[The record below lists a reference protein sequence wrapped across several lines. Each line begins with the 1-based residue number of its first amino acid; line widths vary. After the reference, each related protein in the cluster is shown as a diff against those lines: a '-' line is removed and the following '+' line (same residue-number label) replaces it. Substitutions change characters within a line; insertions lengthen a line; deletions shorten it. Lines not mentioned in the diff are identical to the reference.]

1 MPPQLQSVQLV
12 DAIGYVRVSLA
23 REEMISPEIQRAAIG
38 DWARRTG
45 RRIID
50 WVEDLDKTG
59 RNFKRNVM
67 GAIERIEAREAREIV
82 VYRYDRWGRSAVE
95 SLANIRRVEVA
106 GGGVQSAT
114 EPFDA
119 ETAIGKFSRHQALGM
134 AEMQSDIIGENW
146 RSAHRNRLERGLPAT
161 STPRF
166 GYVLKGR
173 VPNPGNPKWKVR
185 DLSDPRGERYEPD
198 REGGTA
204 AVLKGEYVAYVN
216 GSGGDRM
223 CQDLNDAGILNSRG
237 RKWQHNALFDTLDS
251 GFAAGLLRIH
261 NPECKGCPN
270 VSACQN
276 RIYIP
281 GAQEP
286 IISIDLWEA
295 YLKRRAEAS
304 RTPLRSRT
312 PTYPLTGVIVCGHC
326 HYALVAHTN
335 HGIRGNS
342 YKCSRWHQYRDCPG
356 GTGGFVQ
363 RALAEAA
370 VLARL
375 RELAADLDQAAAE
388 TSARETA
395 RPAVDRGQVEQ
406 QLLRVDQ
413 ALTRLAKQ
421 RALDDL
427 MPAEAYESARDEL
440 LAERSQYETRL
451 AQLAETQAR
460 SMESFRPVLAGL
472 LAKWET
478 YSVARKNAVLKQ
490 LIRHV
495 AVSRPG
501 GPKTTPIFVVTPVWE
516 DCPHRCCTSR

>member
-1 MPPQLQSVQLV
+1 MPPQLKPVELV

-23 REEMISPEIQRAAIG
+23 REEMISPEIQRAAIA

-45 RRIID
+45 RRVID
-50 WVEDLDKTG
+50 WVQDLDKTG
-59 RNFKRNVM
+59 RNFRRNVM

-106 GGGVQSAT
+106 GGAVQSAS

-166 GYVLKGR
+166 GYILRGR

-185 DLSDPRGERYEPD
+185 DLSDPAGERYEPD

-216 GSGGDRM
+216 GSGAEKR
-223 CQDLNDAGILNSRG
+223 CQALNAAGILNSRG
-237 RKWQHNALFDTLDS
+237 RKWQHNAYFDTLDS
-251 GFAAGLLRIH
+251 GFAAGLLRVH

-276 RIYIP
+276 RIYLP

-286 IISIDLWEA
+286 IIDTDLWEA
-295 YLKRRAEAS
+295 YLRRRAEVA
-304 RTPLRSRT
+304 RTPIRART
-312 PTYPLTGVIVCGHC
+312 PTYPLTGVVVCGHC
-326 HYALVAHTN
+326 HYALVPQVN
-335 HGIRGNS
+335 HGIPGDV
-342 YKCSRWHQYRDCPG
+342 YKCGRWHMYRDCPG
-356 GTGGFVQ
+356 GTGGFVK
-363 RALAEAA
+363 RVLAEQA
-370 VLARL
+370 VLGRL
-375 RELAADLDQAAAE
+375 AEWAAEIDRAAARTE
-388 TSARETA
+388 AREA
-395 RPAVDRGQVEQ
+395 SMPRADRSGLER
-406 QLLRVDQ
+406 QLVNVDQ
-413 ALTRLAKQ
+413 ALSRLAVRK
-421 RALDDL
+421 ALDGDL
-427 MPAEAYESARDEL
+427 MPAAVYESARDEL
-440 LAERSQYETRL
+440 LAERARCEARL
-451 AQLAETQAR
+451 AALAETQAR
-460 SMESFRPVLAGL
+460 SMVGYGPVLADL
-472 LAKWET
+472 LTRWEV
-478 YSVARKNAVLKQ
+478 YPVARKNALLRQ

-495 AVSRPG
+495 TVSRPD
-501 GPKTTPIFVVTPVWE
+501 GPKTAPAFQVVPVWE
-516 DCPHRCCTSR
+516 DCPYRCCA

>member
-1 MPPQLQSVQLV
+1 MPPQLKPVQLV

-23 REEMISPEIQRAAIG
+23 REEMISPEIQRAAIT

-50 WVEDLDKTG
+50 WVEDLDKSG
-59 RNFKRNVM
+59 RNFRRNIM
-67 GAIERIEAREAREIV
+67 GAIERIEAREAHEIV

-106 GGGVQSAT
+106 GGGVESAT

-146 RSAHRNRLERGLPAT
+146 RSAHKNRLARGLPAT

-185 DLSDPRGERYEPD
+185 DLSDPLGERYEPD

-204 AVLKGEYVAYVN
+204 AVLKGLYVGYVN
-216 GSGGDRM
+216 GAGSDKL

-261 NPECKGCPN
+261 NTECKTCTN
-270 VSACQN
+270 TSNCQN
-276 RIYIP
+276 RIYLP

-286 IISIDLWEA
+286 IIDMDLWEA
-295 YLKRRAEAS
+295 YLKRRAEMS
-304 RTPLRSRT
+304 RTPIRARD
-312 PTYPLTGVIVCGHC
+312 PQYPLTGVIVCGHC

-342 YKCSRWHQYRDCPG
+342 YKCGRWHQYRDCPG
-356 GTGGFVQ
+356 GTGGYVQ
-363 RALAEAA
+363 RGRAEAA
-370 VLARL
+370 VLEQL
-375 RELAADLDQAAAE
+375 RQWAADLDQAAAE
-388 TSARETA
+388 TRAREA
-395 RPAVDRGQVEQ
+395 SVPRIDRGRVEQ
-406 QLLRVDQ
+406 QLLKVDQ
-413 ALTRLAKQ
+413 ALGRLAKQ

-427 MPAEAYESARDEL
+427 MPAAAFESARDEL
-440 LAERSQYETRL
+440 LAERGQLEARL
-451 AQLAETQAR
+451 AQLAETESR
-460 SMESFRPVLAGL
+460 SMVNYQPILADL
-472 LAKWET
+472 LAKWEV
-478 YSVARKNAVLKQ
+478 YPVARKNAMLRQ

-495 AVSRPG
+495 TVTRPG
-501 GPKTTPIFVVTPVWE
+501 GPGTPPVFEVVPVWE
-516 DCPHRCCTSR
+516 DCPHRCCA